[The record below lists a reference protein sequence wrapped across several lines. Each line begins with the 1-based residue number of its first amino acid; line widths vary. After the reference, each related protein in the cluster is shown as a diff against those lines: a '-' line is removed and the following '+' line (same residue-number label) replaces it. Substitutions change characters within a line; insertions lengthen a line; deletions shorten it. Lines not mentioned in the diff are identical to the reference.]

1 MNIVYLLT
9 TGGTI
14 EKVYSERTGS
24 VNNVESKIDRYLHAL
39 RLPDADIHVVSIMN
53 KDSLEMTDD
62 DRALILEI
70 VRGVLTEKAPIYYGV
85 VAKEYWPTISGV
97 FAIIYYQL
105 VELHKILRVLRIIL
119 AGKKTP
125 NLSLHFRAGTGGA
138 AAEQCISI

>member
-85 VAKEYWPTISGV
+85 VAKEYWPPYLASLQSFTISSLSFTRYSAFCGSSL
-97 FAIIYYQL
+97 Q
-105 VELHKILRVLRIIL
+105 EKRLR
-119 AGKKTP
+119 T
-125 NLSLHFRAGTGGA
+125 
-138 AAEQCISI
+138 